1 MTDNVFGDEAAE
13 HERLLRLP
21 SLPPFDP
28 SDRVESAVI
37 GALAGSWPRRAVV
50 KRPEPDLDDLFD
62 PAKADYPQTLIP
74 FHDHDLFAKVDEPT
88 RDRVLAW
95 AWIGYNKNVMDVE
108 QYVVN
113 PGFRLLSQDAFG
125 TGLGDPLTIATMQ
138 AMVDEQYHTLMHLNA
153 SALTRRRR
161 GWDLPES
168 RLPYGPTVRHHRAA
182 VDAADSPRGAA
193 LVSLAFTTVAE
204 TSISS
209 YLGLMTDDE
218 DLQPVNRATV
228 VLHRRDE
235 YCHSSIAGE
244 LLKIVFERLGGDD
257 RRILLAGLAD
267 GLEAFRSND
276 FATWSAVLEH
286 ENVRGADRI
295 VAAAAHDA
303 GRQRLVQDCSAIRR
317 LCDDLGVSDDVP
329 YEWS

>member
-1 MTDNVFGDEAAE
+1 MTANPFGDDAAE
-13 HERLLRLP
+13 NESLLRLP

-28 SDRVESAVI
+28 ADPVESAI
-37 GALAGSWPRRAVV
+37 ISALAGSWARRATV
-50 KRPEPDLDDLFD
+50 KRSEPDLDELFD
-62 PAKADYPQTLIP
+62 GEKDDYPVPLIP
-74 FHDHDLFAKVDEPT
+74 FHDDDRFRRLDEPT
-88 RDRVLAW
+88 RSRILAW
-95 AWIGYNKNVMDVE
+95 AWIAYNKNVMDVE

-125 TGLGDPLTIATMQ
+125 TGLGDTLTIATLQ

-161 GWDLPES
+161 GWDLPER
-168 RLPYGPTVRHHRAA
+168 RLPYGPTVRGQYAA
-182 VDAADSPRGAA
+182 VAKADTPRESA

-218 DLQPVNRATV
+218 NIQPVNRATV

-244 LLKIVFERLGGDD
+244 LLKIVYERLDADD
-257 RRILLAGLAD
+257 RRILLSGLAAGLRAFEANDYTTWTTVMEAEGVRDGEALVAD
-267 GLEAFRSND
+267 
-276 FATWSAVLEH
+276 
-286 ENVRGADRI
+286 
-295 VAAAAHDA
+295 AAHDTS
-303 GRQRLVQDCSAIRR
+303 RRKLVQDCSAIRR
-317 LCDDLGVSDDVP
+317 LCEDLDVADEVP
-329 YEWS
+329 YEW